1 MNISQTPVTILLF
14 ALAKEQAGQSS
25 IAVSVPLPTSVR
37 ELKEKLASEHPT
49 LAPLIA
55 ISRFAVDRSFANDN
69 QTIYGKEEIAMI
81 PPVSGG

>member
-1 MNISQTPVTILLF
+1 MEISQTPVTILLF

-25 IAVSVPLPTSVR
+25 VVVSVLLPTSMR
-37 ELKEKLASEHPT
+37 ELKERLASEYPA

-55 ISRFAVDRSFANDN
+55 LSRFAVDRSFANDN
-69 QTIYGKEEIAMI
+69 HTIHGKEEIAMI